1 MTCSRCQ
8 EKNPPQAKF
17 CLECG
22 TPLAQTCINCGTELP
37 GAAKFC
43 PECARPVS
51 SQHTTPSRLS
61 FPEAYTPK
69 HLAEKILSSK
79 SALEGERK
87 QVTVVFA
94 DMKGSMELLAD
105 RDPEDARKI
114 LDPVIEHLMEAVHRY
129 EGTVSNL
136 MGDGIM
142 ALFGAPIAH
151 EDHAV
156 RACYAALRMQES
168 VKRYAEVVRR
178 TEGVPIQIRVG
189 VNSGDVVV
197 GSIGNDLK
205 MDYTAIGQTTH
216 LAARMEQLAT
226 PGSILVTADALRL
239 AEGYVE
245 VKSLGPV
252 KIKGLREPVEV
263 FEVIGAGFARSR
275 LQAATARGLTRFVG
289 RDAETERL
297 RKALEQAGAGHSQV
311 VSVVGEPG
319 VGKSRL
325 LYEFTH
331 SHRAQRWLILEC
343 GSVSYGKATP
353 YLPVIDLLKRYF
365 DVEVGDDARKVREK
379 LAGKLITLDESL
391 RSTLPAFLALLDVPV
406 DEPAWQTLDPSQ
418 RRQRTLDAVTRMFLR
433 ESQLQ
438 PVVLVFEDLHW
449 IDNETQALLDG
460 LVDSLPAA
468 RLLLLVNYR
477 PEYHHSWGDKTYYS
491 QLRIDPLP
499 PDTAEELLY
508 ALLGDDAGLQEI
520 KRLLIARTEGNPF
533 FLEESVQTLVE
544 TRDLIGERG
553 AYRLA
558 KPIESTQVP
567 ATVQAV
573 LAARIDR
580 LPSEEKGLLQAASVI
595 GKDFP
600 FALLQAVAELP
611 QESLRHGLTH
621 LRTAEFLYET
631 GLFPDLA
638 YTFKHA
644 LTHEVTYRSLLR
656 ASRQNCHER
665 IARVL
670 EQQFPDVV
678 EIQPQLLAHHY
689 TEAGLGARAI
699 PYWQRAGERANE
711 HAAHTE
717 AISYFSTGLELLK
730 ALPDTPER
738 LQLELALYTS
748 LGRTLK
754 DARGYGDPEVKQAY
768 ARARDLCRQI
778 GEAPQLFST
787 LLGLSIYFVVRA
799 ELEIAR
805 ELGEQLLDIARSAKD
820 PVLLVEAH
828 YSLGVTFFW
837 LGEFDPA
844 RKHLER
850 GIAHYD
856 HHRHQAH
863 VLLFGQNEGVV
874 CLCRAAVVLWYLG
887 YPEQARARAAEAM
900 TLAKELS
907 HPASLAYALYWV
919 AFLYHQRRD
928 VRKTQEWTDASI
940 ALSTEQG
947 FGYWPSQGTIL
958 QGWALVEGGQ
968 LSEGIIRMRQGLVAL
983 EARGTEIQR
992 AYSLGLLASAYGQV
1006 GQLREGLVMLDEA
1019 LAVVDKTGGHWPEA
1033 ELHRLKGE
1041 LLVRRAASDEQ
1052 QAEICFHQSLAV
1064 ARRQQAKS
1072 LELRAAMS
1080 LSRLWQKRGK
1090 QAEACQLLSEIYGW
1104 FTEGFDTA
1112 DLKEANELLRE
1123 LS

>member
-1 MTCSRCQ
+1 
-8 EKNPPQAKF
+8 
-17 CLECG
+17 
-22 TPLAQTCINCGTELP
+22 
-37 GAAKFC
+37 
-43 PECARPVS
+43 
-51 SQHTTPSRLS
+51 
-61 FPEAYTPK
+61 
-69 HLAEKILSSK
+69 
-79 SALEGERK
+79 
-87 QVTVVFA
+87 
-94 DMKGSMELLAD
+94 MELLAD
-105 RDPEDARKI
+105 RDPEDARRI
-114 LDPVIEHLMEAVHRY
+114 LDPVIEHMMEAVHRY

-168 VKRYAEVVRR
+168 VKQYAEGVWR
-178 TEGVPIQIRVG
+178 TEGIPIQIRVG
-189 VNSGDVVV
+189 VNSGEVVV

-226 PGSILVTADALRL
+226 PGSILVTADALQL

-252 KIKGLREPVEV
+252 KVKGLREPIEV

-275 LQAATARGLTRFVG
+275 LQVSTARGLTRFVG
-289 RDAETERL
+289 REAETERL
-297 RKALEQAGAGHSQV
+297 RQTLEQAGAGHGQV
-311 VSVVGEPG
+311 VAVVGEPG

-331 SHRAQRWLILEC
+331 SHRVQGWLILEC
-343 GSVSYGKATP
+343 GSFSYGKATP
-353 YLPVIDLLKRYF
+353 YLPVIDLLKAYF
-365 DVEVGDDARKVREK
+365 DVEGGDDARKVREK

-406 DEPAWQTLDPSQ
+406 DEPAWQALDPSQ
-418 RRQRTLDAVTRMFLR
+418 RRQRTLDAVKQMFLR
-433 ESQLQ
+433 ESQVQ
-438 PVVLVFEDLHW
+438 PLALVFEDLHW

-468 RLLLLVNYR
+468 RILLLVNYR
-477 PEYHHSWGDKTYYS
+477 PEYQHGWGDKTYYS

-508 ALLGDDAGLQEI
+508 GLLGDDAELQET

-580 LPSEEKGLLQAASVI
+580 LPSEEKRLLQAASVI
-595 GKDFP
+595 GKDFS

-611 QESLRHGLTH
+611 QESLRHGLAH

-631 GLFPDLA
+631 DLFSDLA

-644 LTHEVTYRSLLR
+644 LTHEVAYRSLLR

-711 HAAHTE
+711 HAAHSE
-717 AISYFSTGLELLK
+717 AISYFSTGLDLLK

-738 LQLELALYTS
+738 LQHELSLYTA

-754 DARGYGDPEVKQAY
+754 DARGYGYPEVEQAY
-768 ARARDLCRQI
+768 ARARELCRQI

-799 ELEIAR
+799 ELKIAR
-805 ELGEQLLDIARSAKD
+805 ELGEQLLDMAQSAKD

-828 YSLGVTFFW
+828 YALGVTFFW

-844 RKHLER
+844 RKHLEQ

-856 HHRHQAH
+856 HHRHHAH
-863 VLLFGQNEGVV
+863 IVLFGQNEGAV

-887 YPEQARARAAEAM
+887 YPDQALTRATEA
-900 TLAKELS
+900 LALAQELS

-919 AFLYHQRRD
+919 AFLHHQRRD

-947 FGYWPSQGTIL
+947 FGYWPPLGTIL
-958 QGWALVEGGQ
+958 QGWLLTERGQ
-968 LSEGIIRMRQGLVAL
+968 VTEGIVRMREGLKAI
-983 EARGTEIQR
+983 EATGTEIQR
-992 AYSLGLLASAYGQV
+992 AYSLGLLADAYGRLGQV
-1006 GQLREGLVMLDEA
+1006 TEGLAILDEA
-1019 LAVVDKTGGHWPEA
+1019 LAAVNKTGGRWAEA
-1033 ELHRLKGE
+1033 ELHLRKGQ
-1041 LLVRRAASDEQ
+1041 LLMAASNEL
-1052 QAEICFHQSLAV
+1052 AENCFHQSLAV

-1080 LSRLWQKRGK
+1080 LSRMWQRQSRK
-1090 QAEACQLLSEIYGW
+1090 AEARHLLAQIYGS

-1112 DLKEANELLRE
+1112 DLKEAKALLE
-1123 LS
+1123 DLS